1 MIADRRS
8 VPLTDCRW
16 QGLVAAGEFIPIL
29 LGPRHLNMLLRQWP
43 PVGGMNL
50 FIFLI
55 ELADNEAGECHARVG
70 ARASCPPWG
79 WVLARFGDGNSPV
92 FPLMCLGCR

>member
-16 QGLVAAGEFIPIL
+16 LGLVAAGEFTPIRSE
-29 LGPRHLNMLLRQWP
+29 PRHLNKLLRQR
-43 PVGGMNL
+43 PVGGMNPL
-50 FIFLI
+50 ILLI

-70 ARASCPPWG
+70 ARASCPLWG
-79 WVLARFGDGNSPV
+79 WRLARLVDGYSPALWMGTR
-92 FPLMCLGCR
+92 PP